1 MLVQTCCQSLCRSVC
16 LSVGLLVGPL
26 SGGCTVAKQL
36 IGSVCRLGGEWGR
49 SRDGCIKW
57 GGDCRRGSGSF
68 GVNVGHPIVING
80 NHVT

>member
-1 MLVQTCCQSLCRSVC
+1 
-16 LSVGLLVGPL
+16 
-26 SGGCTVAKQL
+26 VAKQL